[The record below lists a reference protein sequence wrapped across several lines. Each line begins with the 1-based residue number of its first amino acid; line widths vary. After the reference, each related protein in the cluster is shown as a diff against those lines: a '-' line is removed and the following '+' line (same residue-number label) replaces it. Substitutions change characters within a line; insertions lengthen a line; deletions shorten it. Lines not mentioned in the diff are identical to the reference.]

1 MKETGKGKDPEKIPP
16 FMWLVLALVI
26 VAVAAYSIPAALRA
40 YRTSG
45 LKELIQEH
53 QDGTAAAG
61 TGSDHAPQYQGE
73 VFFLSPE
80 PNGTMA
86 LADVST
92 SIDSQQ
98 GLNSLLERLLEGPSF
113 DELELGYIS
122 LIPEG
127 TKLIGTSIT
136 DRAAYIELSSKLTKE
151 GLFGRDGTEYACK
164 QIAQTAN
171 SLPFINETV
180 IIVDGSVFFQSS
192 SSGMQNPTE
201 GSR

>member
-1 MKETGKGKDPEKIPP
+1 MKEPSKHTDPEKIPP
-16 FMWLVLALVI
+16 IMWLVLVLVI

-40 YRTSG
+40 YRSSG

-53 QDGTAAAG
+53 QDSTAAAG
-61 TGSDHAPQYQGE
+61 SEHAPQYQGA

-98 GLNSLLERLLEGPSF
+98 GLNDLLERLLRGPSF

-122 LIPEG
+122 LIPDG
-127 TKLIGTSIT
+127 TKLIGTSIA
-136 DRAAYIELSSKLTKE
+136 DRAAYIELSSHLTNE

-164 QIAQTAN
+164 QIVQTAN
-171 SLPFINETV
+171 SLPFIREAL
-180 IIVDGSVFFQSS
+180 IIVDGTVFYQSS
-192 SSGMQNPTE
+192 SPGL
-201 GSR
+201 